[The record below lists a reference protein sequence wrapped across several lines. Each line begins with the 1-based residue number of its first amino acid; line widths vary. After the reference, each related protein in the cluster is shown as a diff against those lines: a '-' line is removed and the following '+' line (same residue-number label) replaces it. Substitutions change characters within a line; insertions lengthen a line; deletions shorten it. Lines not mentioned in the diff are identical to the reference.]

1 MYADPLP
8 LCNMLAIGL
17 WELHTTSG
25 GSIVGR
31 LHALEMINT
40 SGGSIVGRL
49 HALEIINTSGTFI
62 NTIQFF
68 KGMAIPHGV
77 L

>member
-1 MYADPLP
+1 MPIHCRNVTCSLLISGSY
-8 LCNMLAIGL
+8 
-17 WELHTTSG
+17 TSG